1 MAPAIA
7 RRVEVL
13 LAAFALSAAWL
24 DPTMAG
30 EASPADPSRL
40 QRLVAAY
47 PQQLARIES
56 GFLVWRDGTRMALD
70 DGRGPKDFAA
80 WLADPDLEDMLAVPY
95 PKGDLVEAPRRE
107 ADPGRARPAAF
118 FDKMYCNC
126 RRGEVEQHLVT
137 VDWLPGKSRQKLRV
151 TRING
156 VADRLAAV
164 SRELDALPARFNRY
178 LLPAAGG
185 YTCRAIAG
193 TSRGSAHGHGIA
205 IDIATARSHY
215 WRWSRPR
222 PDGSYAYRNAIPME
236 IVRIFER
243 HGFIWG
249 GKWHH
254 YDTMHFEYRPELL
267 AD

>member
-1 MAPAIA
+1 MAALALTATCLPA
-7 RRVEVL
+7 V
-13 LAAFALSAAWL
+13 
-24 DPTMAG
+24 MAG
-30 EASPADPSRL
+30 EPSPADPNRL

-47 PQQLARIES
+47 PEQLAHID
-56 GFLVWRDGTRMALD
+56 GGVLVWRDGTRMALD
-70 DGRGPKDFAA
+70 DGRGAKTFAA

-95 PKGDLVEAPRRE
+95 PKGDLAGTPPRD

-118 FDKMYCNC
+118 FDKMYGNC
-126 RRGEVEQHLVT
+126 RRGEVEQHLVS
-137 VDWLPGKSRQKLRV
+137 VDWLPRKARQTLRV

-164 SRELDALPARFNRY
+164 SRELDALPARFDRY
-178 LLPAAGG
+178 LIPAAGG
-185 YTCRAIAG
+185 YKCRAIAG
-193 TSRGSAHGHGIA
+193 TSRASAHGHGIA
-205 IDIATARSHY
+205 IDIAIARSHY

-254 YDTMHFEYRPELL
+254 YDTMHFEYRPEIL